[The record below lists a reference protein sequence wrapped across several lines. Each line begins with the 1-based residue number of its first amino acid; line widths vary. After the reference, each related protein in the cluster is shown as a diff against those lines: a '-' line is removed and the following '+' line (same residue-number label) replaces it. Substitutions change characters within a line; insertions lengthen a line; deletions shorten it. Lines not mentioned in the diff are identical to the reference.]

1 MGILKALS
9 RAGALVWCPISKK
22 IFWLCIGS
30 VKCMPKHLCRHES
43 WRWFDL
49 ILVAWIKFPLW
60 KVKTLKTFLS
70 ALCWDLRV
78 SSGYALSS
86 AKSYELIEV
95 NNEGWARLWSGAKDI
110 WHPQTLGFADHHH
123 PSPFVWISCTDSSQ
137 SYAYTFDHPPLH
149 PLSNAD
155 VICVRPPTKIHIGR
169 SHRDF

>member
-123 PSPFVWISCTDSSQ
+123 HPSTLCLNIMYWFFPKLCIYFWPPTPPSPFQ
-137 SYAYTFDHPPLH
+137 SMRMSY
-149 PLSNAD
+149 
-155 VICVRPPTKIHIGR
+155 V
-169 SHRDF
+169 